1 MTCKNY
7 IEYIL
12 EVSKTLKLKCPLK
25 GNSAIKS
32 TFRAGIKKLSERQ
45 DMYNN
50 EFYIVS
56 MLIIDEFDNLF
67 RNNDKDSFD
76 LFILCQTQDIKIIG
90 ISNDIEFL

>member
-1 MTCKNY
+1 
-7 IEYIL
+7 
-12 EVSKTLKLKCPLK
+12 
-25 GNSAIKS
+25 
-32 TFRAGIKKLSERQ
+32 
-45 DMYNN
+45 
-50 EFYIVS
+50 